1 MSPEMTM
8 VVPVIIVLAVVAI
21 ISSITPSIYIASLI
35 VAFVA
40 LISVFVAIPLISTYA
55 FWFMLAAYFMCSE
68 HWLRRKL

>member
-1 MSPEMTM
+1 MSPELSLA
-8 VVPVIIVLAVVAI
+8 VPVIVVLAVVAI
-21 ISSITPSIYIASLI
+21 ISCITPSIYIASLI

-40 LISVFVAIPLISTYA
+40 LISVFVSVPLISAYA